1 MIKNMLECRIQI
13 SKLLDEHFKESNQKF
28 KLYGGWIAQNKFKLS
43 YWEIINKTS
52 EEISKNT
59 IIKDEILMF
68 EIQWDFNN
76 KDLNKIFSNKHL
88 LPCLDFTEETE
99 FIKDYVREPLLDNY
113 FNLLCLKPE
122 KWMFKKKTGWFKYN
136 PKLFKDYL
144 KKNSKKTLKN
154 FKNIQD
160 MLFGY
165 RLKPTKLFIK
175 EMTKN
180 IGNYE
185 K

>member
-1 MIKNMLECRIQI
+1 MAKQEI
-13 SKLLDEHFKESNQKF
+13 SELVDDLFGNLTRRF
-28 KLYGGWIAQNKFKLS
+28 NLYGGWMAENKYKLI
-43 YWEIINKTS
+43 YWEIWNKTI
-52 EEISKNT
+52 EERSKSN
-59 IIKDEILMF
+59 IIKDETPMF
-68 EIQWDFNN
+68 EVYWDFNN
-76 KDLNKIFSNKHL
+76 KELNKIFSNKYL
-88 LPCLDFTEETE
+88 LPCLDFTKETE

-136 PKLFKDYL
+136 PKFFKTYL
-144 KKNSKKTLKN
+144 KKNSVKSLID
-154 FKNIQD
+154 FDNIQD

-165 RLKPTKLFIK
+165 RLKPTKHFIK